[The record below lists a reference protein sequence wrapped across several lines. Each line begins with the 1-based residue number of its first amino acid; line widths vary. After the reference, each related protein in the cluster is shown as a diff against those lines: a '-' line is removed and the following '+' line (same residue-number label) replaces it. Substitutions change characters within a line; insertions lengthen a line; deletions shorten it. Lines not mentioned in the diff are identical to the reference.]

1 MALLLTLASTLG
13 FSLVVSGCGLIEE
26 VDGPRRE
33 DFALS
38 PSGSQHDQTE
48 SPVTASDVQR
58 GALMPIDVQPPAIEK
73 KDGTLEPDLENVLE
87 QPPVVE
93 R

>member
-1 MALLLTLASTLG
+1 MCLLALLGASL
-13 FSLVVSGCGLIEE
+13 LLSGCGLIED

-33 DFALS
+33 DFAIT
-38 PSGSQHDQTE
+38 PANPQHDQTE

-58 GALMPIDVQPPAIEK
+58 GELMQIDVQDPALQK
-73 KDGTLEPDLENVLE
+73 KDGVLEPDPENVLE
-87 QPPVVE
+87 QAPVVP